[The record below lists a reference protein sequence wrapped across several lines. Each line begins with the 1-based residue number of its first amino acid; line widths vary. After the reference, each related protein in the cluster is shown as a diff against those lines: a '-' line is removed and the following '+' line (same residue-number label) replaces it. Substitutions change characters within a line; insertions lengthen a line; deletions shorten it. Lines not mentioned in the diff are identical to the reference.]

1 MMNSI
6 GEIAQELNSQ
16 DDWLLLGHM
25 LPDGDCIGSLLGLA
39 LGLKQLGKRV
49 QILQAEPLPNNYL
62 YLQGIE
68 LFKPLEQI
76 STDFSGLIYLD
87 CSDLGRI
94 HDSIREWTAGLTV
107 VTINIDHHPTNEI
120 FGHYNYVDPQAAAT
134 GEIIAQLLQALN
146 VTLEPEIAEALYAAL
161 LMDTGGFLNGN
172 TTSQTLRTAAL
183 LLDTGVDVNSARI
196 NLFESKNR
204 KEMYL
209 LRLALQHLN
218 FSPDGRIA
226 CMLLPYSD
234 LKKIDALE
242 LNPEGLIN
250 YTRMIEG
257 VEVGVLLREISP
269 GTIKIGLRSKG
280 RVDVAALAQQFGG
293 GGHRQAAGARRPG
306 TLDEVQKTVFDAIE
320 EVI

>member
-39 LGLKQLGKRV
+39 LGLKELGKRV
-49 QILQAEPLPNNYL
+49 QILQAEPLPHNYL

-76 STDFSGLIYLD
+76 SMDFSGLIYLD

-94 HDSIREWTAGLTV
+94 HDNIREWTAGLTV
-107 VTINIDHHPTNEI
+107 ATINIDHHPTNDM
-120 FGHYNYVDPQAAAT
+120 FAHYNYVDPHAAAT
-134 GEIIAQLLQALN
+134 GEIIAELLQALN
-146 VTLEPEIAEALYAAL
+146 VTLKPEIAEALYAAL

-172 TTSQTLRTAAL
+172 TTSQTLHTAAL
-183 LLDTGVDVNSARI
+183 FLETGVDVNSARI

-209 LRLALQHLN
+209 LHLALQHLN

-226 CMLLPYSD
+226 CMLLPYAD
-234 LKKIDALE
+234 LEKIDALD

-293 GGHRQAAGARRPG
+293 GGHRQAAGARWPG
-306 TLDEVQKTVFDAIE
+306 TLHEVQKTVFDAIE